1 MFIGMIKALIIYDSN
16 FGNTKEV
23 AAAIAEALGS
33 SAKAESV
40 NDLKKEDL
48 QGVGLLVVGSP
59 INAWRPTKK
68 ITEFLK
74 QLNPVM
80 TKGIKTAAFDT
91 RVRSFIS
98 GNAAKRIAKQL
109 QNSGGEIIAEAIG
122 FYVKGKE
129 GPLEEG
135 ELERAKEWAK
145 KLQSKF

>member
-1 MFIGMIKALIIYDSN
+1 METLIIYDSN
-16 FGNTKEV
+16 FGNTKKIADAIS
-23 AAAIAEALGS
+23 AAFNGN
-33 SAKAESV
+33 AKAQSV
-40 NDLKKEDL
+40 NDFKKEDL
-48 QGVGLLVVGSP
+48 EGKKLLIVGSP

-80 TKGIKTAAFDT
+80 MKGIKTAAFDT

-109 QNSGGEIIAEAIG
+109 QNSGGEVIAEAIG
-122 FYVKGKE
+122 FYVKGNE

-135 ELERAKEWAK
+135 ELERAMEWAK
-145 KLQSKF
+145 KLQSKL

>member
-1 MFIGMIKALIIYDSN
+1 MDTLIIYDSN
-16 FGNTKEV
+16 FGNTKKIADAIN
-23 AAAIAEALGS
+23 AAFNGQ
-33 SAKAESV
+33 AKSQSV
-40 NDLKKEDL
+40 NDFKKEDL
-48 QGVGLLVVGSP
+48 EGKKLLIVGSP

-68 ITEFLK
+68 ITAFLK

-109 QNSGGEIIAEAIG
+109 QNSGGEVIAEAIG
-122 FYVKGKE
+122 FYVKGNE

-135 ELERAKEWAK
+135 ELERAMEWAK
-145 KLQSKF
+145 KLQSKL